1 MRGLAVVL
9 SSALPVAEL
18 PRGTEIC
25 WLKNSGSFRMEKMEF
40 HGGPYKDLQRHAF
53 SEVTVAAPLP
63 AETPSIPMTMS
74 SGDG

>member
-1 MRGLAVVL
+1 MQHLRDL
-9 SSALPVAEL
+9 SGVAK
-18 PRGTEIC
+18 RQ
-25 WLKNSGSFRMEKMEF
+25 KMEF